1 MSVILSRVF
10 KKYIEW
16 QFYLPDDFIID
27 RQIHV
32 DLGSGAR
39 VRNPFKSNKVVG
51 SDYKMPSGQK
61 DSRDFF
67 VFDLTQNIPLDSETI
82 SSFSAFDVIEHIP
95 RWERESSERIRFPFI
110 NFMNEV
116 NRCLK
121 PDGVFIAVTPAY
133 PQSSV
138 FQDPTHVNFIT
149 KDTVRYFTEE
159 GWAHN
164 LDYEYAGSFKLIKQS
179 WVYSQSIFDGFE
191 VKPTNLISN
200 WIFSL
205 KKLFSIIL
213 NIYVRRNKPTHLLW
227 VLRKLK

>member
-1 MSVILSRVF
+1 
-10 KKYIEW
+10 
-16 QFYLPDDFIID
+16 
-27 RQIHV
+27 
-32 DLGSGAR
+32 
-39 VRNPFKSNKVVG
+39 
-51 SDYKMPSGQK
+51 MPSDQK
-61 DSRDFF
+61 DSRDFL
-67 VFDLTQNIPLDSETI
+67 VFDLTQNIPLDSDSI

-95 RWERESSERIRFPFI
+95 RWERASSEKIRFPFI

-164 LDYEYAGSFKLIKQS
+164 LDYEYAGNFKLIKQS

-191 VKPTNLISN
+191 VKPTNLFSN

-205 KKLFSIIL
+205 KKFLSIIL

-227 VLRKLK
+227 VLQKTKVA